1 MFEHSPS
8 LALCAKAQ
16 PIESVKLNSSES
28 QAFGDSSFLGH
39 GMNAVGRVPS
49 DRDLAERFRWTQRGR
64 CLPAFHIRQ
73 PQAPV
78 QYDAMNLIRF
88 IQKNFVPLNLLMEC
102 AGMSEMDIYNRT
114 RDVFLHYKVPH
125 DAEPPECG

>member
-39 GMNAVGRVPS
+39 GVNAVGRVPF
-49 DRDLAERFRWTQRGR
+49 DCNLAERFGWIHGGR
-64 CLPAFHIRQ
+64 CLPFFHIRQ

-78 QYDAMNLIRF
+78 QYEAMYLIRF

-102 AGMSEMDIYNRT
+102 AGMS
-114 RDVFLHYKVPH
+114 
-125 DAEPPECG
+125 